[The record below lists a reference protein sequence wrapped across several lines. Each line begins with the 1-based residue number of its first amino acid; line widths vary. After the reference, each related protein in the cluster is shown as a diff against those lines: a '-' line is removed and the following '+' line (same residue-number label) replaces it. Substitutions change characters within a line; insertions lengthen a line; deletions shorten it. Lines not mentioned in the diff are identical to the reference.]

1 MRGMKRRI
9 LIVGASSVLGQACA
23 ERLARDGES
32 LWLTYRSP
40 SKADA
45 LSERFPEAQIT
56 RLDVLEPDALVSL
69 IDSIRRVWNGLDGL
83 VCAFG
88 VGCLA
93 PGHLIDT
100 ARVHELSMVNIE
112 SVIMLLKH
120 AFPALLKGEHA
131 AVVLMSSTMGLVGA
145 AGMSAYSATK
155 GAIACLARSLA
166 LEWAPR
172 KIRVNAV
179 APGVVMSPLVS
190 QMFSLLTIEQVQAIE
205 RRHPLGFGQPDDV
218 AHAVRFLLSPES
230 KWVTGVV
237 LPVDGGY
244 TAQ

>member
-1 MRGMKRRI
+1 MKRRI

-32 LWLTYRSP
+32 LWLTYRTP
-40 SKADA
+40 SKGDA
-45 LSERFPEAQIT
+45 LAARFPNA
-56 RLDVLEPDALVSL
+56 RLARVDVLEPDALRSL
-69 IDSIRRVWNGLDGL
+69 IAEVGQAWNGLDGL

-88 VGCLA
+88 IGYLA

-100 ARVHELSMVNIE
+100 ARVQELAMVNIE
-112 SVIMLLKH
+112 SVIVLLKH
-120 AFPALLKGEHA
+120 AFPVLLKGEHP

-155 GAIACLARSLA
+155 GAIASLARSLA
-166 LEWAPR
+166 VEWAPR

-179 APGVVMSPLVS
+179 APGVIMSPLVS
-190 QMFSLLTIEQVQAIE
+190 RMFSVLTADQVQAIE

-218 AHAVRFLLSPES
+218 AHAVRFLLSPEA
-230 KWVTGVV
+230 KWMTGVV

-244 TAQ
+244 TAH

>member
-1 MRGMKRRI
+1 MKRRI

-23 ERLARDGES
+23 ERLTRDGEA

-40 SKADA
+40 SKGDA
-45 LSERFPEAQIT
+45 LATRFPDARLAQV
-56 RLDVLEPDALVSL
+56 DVLEPDAIRSL
-69 IDSIRRVWNGLDGL
+69 IAEVGQAWSGLDGL

-93 PGHLIDT
+93 PGHLIDAT
-100 ARVHELSMVNIE
+100 RVRELSMVNVE
-112 SVIMLLKH
+112 SVIVLLKH
-120 AFPALLKGEHA
+120 AFPVLLKGEHA

-155 GAIACLARSLA
+155 GAIASLARSLA
-166 LEWAPR
+166 VEWAPR

-179 APGVVMSPLVS
+179 APGVIMSPLVS
-190 QMFSLLTIEQVQAIE
+190 QMFSLLTTEQVRAIE
-205 RRHPLGFGQPDDV
+205 SRHLLGFGQPED
-218 AHAVRFLLSPES
+218 AANAVRFLLSPEA
-230 KWVTGVV
+230 KWMTGVV

-244 TAQ
+244 TAH

>member
-1 MRGMKRRI
+1 MKRRI

-23 ERLARDGES
+23 ERLGRDGES

-45 LSERFPEAQIT
+45 LAARFPDA
-56 RLDVLEPDALVSL
+56 RLARIDVLEPDALRSLMAEVSHT
-69 IDSIRRVWNGLDGL
+69 WNGLDGL

-88 VGCLA
+88 IGCLA
-93 PGHLIDT
+93 PAHLIDT
-100 ARVHELSMVNIE
+100 ARVRELAMVNIE
-112 SVIMLLKH
+112 SVIVLLKH
-120 AFPALLKGEHA
+120 AFPVLLKGEHP

-155 GAIACLARSLA
+155 GAVSSLARSLA
-166 LEWAPR
+166 VEWAAR

-190 QMFSLLTIEQVQAIE
+190 QMFSALTTEQVQAIE

-218 AHAVRFLLSPES
+218 AHAVRFLLSPEA
-230 KWVTGVV
+230 KWMTGVV

-244 TAQ
+244 TAH